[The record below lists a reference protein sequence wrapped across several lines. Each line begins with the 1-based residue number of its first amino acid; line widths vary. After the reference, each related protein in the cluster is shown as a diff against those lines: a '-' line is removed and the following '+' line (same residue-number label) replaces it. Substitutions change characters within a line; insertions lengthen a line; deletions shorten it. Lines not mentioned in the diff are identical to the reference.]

1 MKKSTKL
8 LTTAEFAK
16 LHDVNKRTL
25 HYYDSIGLFSPAK
38 KGKINIVNYE
48 TSQSMEFELY
58 SDAKELN
65 MSIGRNQEIYRVSKF
80 KGFSAIS
87 RCKNQRN

>member
-16 LHDVNKRTL
+16 LHEVNKRTL

-38 KGKINIVNYE
+38 KGKINIVIMKPHRVWN
-48 TSQSMEFELY
+48 
-58 SDAKELN
+58 LN
-65 MSIGRNQEIYRVSKF
+65 IFG
-80 KGFSAIS
+80 
-87 RCKNQRN
+87 C